1 MLECTPKIRPIDMP
15 AILSL
20 EQLAELQKFA
30 TPSISNG
37 IETFGIRPRNQGF
50 MNPTVRCMFPEM
62 SPMVGYAFTVKIRA
76 AFQAERSRS
85 VGDYRRAVLAAP
97 KPTVVVIQDTDTQP
111 IGAFWGEVNSNIHKA
126 LGAVGTV
133 TNGGVRD
140 LNEVRALGFHF
151 FAQFVQVSHAY
162 VHLEDWG
169 TPVEVGGLTIRPGD
183 LLHGDLH
190 GVIHIPG
197 EIASDLARATA
208 EVERR
213 ERIIVSTAQAP
224 DFSIEKLEA
233 AYRES
238 QY

>member
-1 MLECTPKIRPIDMP
+1 MP
-15 AILSL
+15 SLLSP
-20 EQLAELQKFA
+20 EQLAQLQKFA

-50 MNPTVRCMFPEM
+50 MDSTIHCLFPELP
-62 SPMVGYAFTVKIRA
+62 PMVGYAFTVKIRA
-76 AFQAERSRS
+76 AYQAERPRNI
-85 VGDYRRAVLAAP
+85 GEYRRAVLAAP
-97 KPTVVVIQDTDTQP
+97 KPTVVVIQDLDTQP
-111 IGAFWGEVNSNIHKA
+111 IGAFWGEVNGNIHRA

-151 FAQFVQVSHAY
+151 FAQYVQVSHAY
-162 VHLEDWG
+162 VHVEDWG
-169 TPVEVGGLTIRPGD
+169 TPVEVGGLTVRPGE

-190 GVIHIPG
+190 GVLHIPH
-197 EIASDLARATA
+197 EIAADLARATA

-213 ERIIVSTAQAP
+213 ERIIINAAQAA

-233 AYRES
+233 AYQ

>member
-1 MLECTPKIRPIDMP
+1 MSTL
-15 AILSL
+15 LSADEL
-20 EQLAELQKFA
+20 SALQKFA

-37 IETFGIRPRNQGF
+37 IETFDVRPRNRGF
-50 MNPTVRCMFPEM
+50 MNSTIRCMFPDM
-62 SPMVGYAFTVKIRA
+62 PPLVGYAFTVKIRA
-76 AFQAERSRS
+76 AYQAEQPRNVSE
-85 VGDYRRAVLAAP
+85 YRRAVQAAP
-97 KPTVVVIQDTDTQP
+97 KPTVVVIQDLDNEP

-126 LGAVGTV
+126 LGAIGTV

-140 LNEVRALGFHF
+140 LSEVRALGFHF

-169 TPVEVGGLTIRPGD
+169 TPIEVAGLTVKPGD

-190 GVIHIPG
+190 GVLHIPD
-197 EIASDLARATA
+197 EIAHALARATA

-213 ERIIVSTAQAP
+213 ERVIIAAAQSP
-224 DFSIEKLEA
+224 DFSIEKLDA
-233 AYRES
+233 AYKAS

>member
-1 MLECTPKIRPIDMP
+1 MP
-15 AILSL
+15 DLLSPD
-20 EQLAELQKFA
+20 QLAELQRFA

-37 IETFGIRPRNQGF
+37 IETFGVRPRNRGF
-50 MNPTVRCMFPEM
+50 MDATIRCMFPELP
-62 SPMVGYAFTVKIRA
+62 PMVGYAFTVKIRA
-76 AFQAERSRS
+76 AYQAERPRS
-85 VGDYRRAVLAAP
+85 IGEYRRAVQAAP
-97 KPTVVVIQDTDTQP
+97 KPTVVVIQDIDTQP
-111 IGAFWGEVNSNIHKA
+111 IGAFWGEVNSNIHRA

-151 FAQFVQVSHAY
+151 FAQYIQVSHAY
-162 VHLEDWG
+162 VHVEDWG
-169 TPVEVGGLTIRPGD
+169 TPVEVGGLSVQPGD

-190 GVIHIPG
+190 GVLQIPH
-197 EIASDLARATA
+197 EIAAGLARATA

-213 ERIIVSTAQAP
+213 ERIIINAAQAP